1 MRRIAVAAVVAASML
16 TVPATAPAAGH
27 SKKPE
32 AAPPSWMQSKAI
44 RKRIRAAGEDGVRFG
59 TVRRWVR
66 LGLAG
71 KRAAQEEPDA
81 LPCPTV
87 DPSTADVY
95 SGQCEV
101 FPAGCTANF
110 IYKTGPAPLAA
121 ASDGRTAFVGTAG
134 HCVDHSNQVV
144 FMQRG
149 AEILAVGTVVKHVN
163 GGIGN
168 DFAAIRIYEGLIVD
182 PASPAGGPQ
191 GVYTGCG
198 PEPVKYYGHG
208 YGVAVGQ
215 GKIEGGVATNWFE
228 REFAWTGAAL
238 PGDSGSGV
246 VTAGGQAAGDLTH
259 LVVDLGRY
267 PGSDTAGTRMTRIL
281 SYLGGNYFLV
291 NADRSTSRAT
301 RSDTTCGPSNNG
313 GPTLPGLPVSLP

>member
-1 MRRIAVAAVVAASML
+1 MRRIVVAAVVAASML
-16 TVPATAPAAGH
+16 AVPATAPAAGR
-27 SKKPE
+27 SKPE
-32 AAPPSWMQSKAI
+32 AAPPSFMQSKAI
-44 RKRIRAAGEDGVRFG
+44 RKRIRAAGEKGVRYS
-59 TVRRWVR
+59 TIRRWVR
-66 LGLAG
+66 TGVAG

-101 FPAGCTANF
+101 FPAGCTSNF
-110 IYKTGPAPLAA
+110 LFKTGSAPLPAT
-121 ASDGRTAFVGTAG
+121 SDGRTAFTGTAG
-134 HCVDHSNQVV
+134 HCVDRSNQVV

-168 DFAAIRIYEGLIVD
+168 DFAAIRVYEGLSLD

-191 GVYTGCG
+191 GVYTGCD
-198 PEPVKYYGHG
+198 PQPVKYYGHG
-208 YGVAVGQ
+208 YAVAVGQ

-228 REFAWTGAAL
+228 REFAWTGVAF

-246 VTAGGQAAGDLTH
+246 TLASGEAAGDLTH

-267 PGSDTAGTRMTRIL
+267 PGSDVAGTRMTRIL
-281 SYLGGNYFLV
+281 SYLGGGYYLV
-291 NADRSTSRAT
+291 NADRTTSRAT
-301 RSDTTCGPSNNG
+301 RADTDCGPSNNG
-313 GPTLPGLPVSLP
+313 GPVLPGLPVGLP